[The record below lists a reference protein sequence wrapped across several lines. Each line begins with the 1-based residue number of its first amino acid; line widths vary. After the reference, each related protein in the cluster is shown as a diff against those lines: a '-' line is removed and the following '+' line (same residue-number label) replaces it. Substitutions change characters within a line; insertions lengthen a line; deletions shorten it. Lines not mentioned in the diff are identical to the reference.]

1 MLDIF
6 NFDKLSSDLSVLKGN
21 QAVILGLLLMFVTGL
36 FFTFLFVI
44 YYKIVKKRMIFG
56 DENDE
61 EKPVINIKKLKDA
74 ISL

>member
-6 NFDKLSSDLSVLKGN
+6 NLDKLSSDLSILKGN
-21 QAVILGLLLMFVTGL
+21 QAIILGLLLMFVTG
-36 FFTFLFVI
+36 FFATFLFVI
-44 YYKIVKKRMIFG
+44 YYKIVKKRIIIG
-56 DENDE
+56 DDSND

>member
-21 QAVILGLLLMFVTGL
+21 QAVILGLLLMFISGL

-44 YYKIVKKRMIFG
+44 YYKVVKKRTIIG

>member
-56 DENDE
+56 DENDQ

>member
-6 NFDKLSSDLSVLKGN
+6 NFDKLSTDLSVLKGN
-21 QAVILGLLLMFVTGL
+21 QAIILGLLLIFVTS
-36 FFTFLFVI
+36 FFFSVMFII
-44 YYKIVKKRMIFG
+44 YYKVVKKRTILG
-56 DENDE
+56 DDSND